1 MKQRS
6 IPGGVTN
13 SNLYSMLH
21 IIKNKPEVERVIS
34 DVIIVGAGI
43 IGAACARVLASA
55 GVGVTVIDRGTTAGG
70 TSSACEGNLLVS
82 DKGPGH
88 ELVLA
93 QHAARLWRSTV
104 TDLREQLGD
113 GFPSVEFDP
122 KGGVVVAT
130 TAAGASSLLDFV
142 AGQRLAGVDARV
154 IDASEARGLEPDLT
168 ARIEAAVYYPEDAQ
182 VQPAIATEALMASAR
197 LYGAR
202 LLENTPVLGP
212 LLDSAGSLIGV
223 TTPAGELRG
232 RRVLVAAGPWSGE
245 VAGLLGVRLP
255 VRPRRGELLV
265 TTRMRHRIFHKVY
278 DADYV
283 GAVGSDDGALQTS
296 SVVESTGSGTVLI
309 GSSRRLVGF
318 DARLRVDVLSEI
330 AAKAIRLFPFLADA
344 SVMRSYGG
352 FRPFMP
358 DHLPVISEDP
368 RMPGLWYATGHE
380 GAGIGLSLATAE
392 LILDLMLGRPTRIDA
407 APYSAARASLAP
419 YLEAVA

>member
-1 MKQRS
+1 L
-6 IPGGVTN
+6 T
-13 SNLYSMLH
+13 
-21 IIKNKPEVERVIS
+21 S

-55 GVGVTVIDRGTTAGG
+55 GLGVTVIDRGTTAGG

-82 DKGPGH
+82 DKGPGD

-93 QHAARLWRSTV
+93 QYAGTLWRGAV
-104 TDLREQLGD
+104 TELREQLGD

-130 TAAGASSLLDFV
+130 TAAGAGPLLDF
-142 AGQRLAGVDARV
+142 AARQRFAGVDARV
-154 IDASEARGLEPDLT
+154 IDAQEARGLEPDLT
-168 ARIEAAVYYPEDAQ
+168 ARIAAAVYYPEDAQ
-182 VQPAIATEALMASAR
+182 MQPAIATEALMASAR
-197 LYGAR
+197 LHGAR

-212 LLDSAGSLIGV
+212 LHDSAGSLTGV

-309 GSSRRLVGF
+309 GSSRQLVGF

>member
-1 MKQRS
+1 L
-6 IPGGVTN
+6 T
-13 SNLYSMLH
+13 
-21 IIKNKPEVERVIS
+21 S

-43 IGAACARVLASA
+43 IGAACARALASA

-93 QHAARLWRSTV
+93 QYAASLWRSTV

-130 TAAGASSLLDFV
+130 TTAGAGSLLEFV

-154 IDASEARGLEPDLT
+154 IDAYEARGLEPDLT

-182 VQPAIATEALMASAR
+182 VQPTIATEALMASAR

-202 LLENTPVLGP
+202 LLENTPVLGL

-223 TTPAGELRG
+223 TTPAGELLG

-265 TTRMRHRIFHKVY
+265 TTRMRQRIFHKVY

-309 GSSRRLVGF
+309 GSSRQLVGF
-318 DARLRVDVLSEI
+318 DARLRVEVLSEI

-407 APYSAARASLAP
+407 APYSVARASLAP

>member
-1 MKQRS
+1 M
-6 IPGGVTN
+6 TN
-13 SNLYSMLH
+13 
-21 IIKNKPEVERVIS
+21 

-55 GVGVTVIDRGTTAGG
+55 GIDVTVVDRGMTAGG

-82 DKGPGH
+82 DKAPGP

-93 QHAARLWRSTV
+93 QYAGALWRGV
-104 TDLREQLGD
+104 VIDLCEQLGD

-130 TAAGASSLLDFV
+130 TTAGAGPLLDF
-142 AGQRLAGVDARV
+142 AARQRGAGVDARV
-154 IDASEARGLEPDLT
+154 IDAGEACRLEPDLT
-168 ARIEAAVYYPEDAQ
+168 PRIEVAVYYPEDAQ
-182 VQPAIATEALMASAR
+182 VQPTIAVEALMASAR
-197 LYGAR
+197 LHGAR

-212 LLDSAGSLIGV
+212 LLDSSGSLIGV
-223 TTPAGELRG
+223 ATPAGELRG
-232 RRVLVAAGPWSGE
+232 RRVLIAAGPWSGE
-245 VAGLLGVRLP
+245 VAGLLGARLP

-283 GAVGSDDGALQTS
+283 GAVGSDDASLQTS
-296 SVVESTGSGTVLI
+296 SVVESTRSGTVLI
-309 GSSRRLVGF
+309 GSSRQQVGF
-318 DARLRVDVLSEI
+318 DAQLRVDVLSEI
-330 AAKAIRLFPFLADA
+330 AAKALRLFPFLAGA
-344 SVMRSYGG
+344 AVLRSYGG

-358 DHLPVISEDP
+358 DHLPVIGEDP

-392 LILDLMLGRPTRIDA
+392 LIRDLMQGRPTRIDA
-407 APYSAARASLAP
+407 APYSAARASLAH
-419 YLEAVA
+419 YLEAGV

>member
-1 MKQRS
+1 L
-6 IPGGVTN
+6 T
-13 SNLYSMLH
+13 
-21 IIKNKPEVERVIS
+21 S

-55 GVGVTVIDRGTTAGG
+55 GLGVTVIDRGTTAGG

-82 DKGPGH
+82 DKGPGD

-93 QHAARLWRSTV
+93 QYAGTLWRGAV
-104 TDLREQLGD
+104 TELREQLGD

-122 KGGVVVAT
+122 KGGVVVAA
-130 TAAGASSLLDFV
+130 TAAGAGPLLDF
-142 AGQRLAGVDARV
+142 AARQRFAGVDARV
-154 IDASEARGLEPDLT
+154 IDAQEARGLEPDLT
-168 ARIEAAVYYPEDAQ
+168 ARIAAAVYYPEDAQ
-182 VQPAIATEALMASAR
+182 MQPAIATEALMASAR
-197 LYGAR
+197 LHGAR

-212 LLDSAGSLIGV
+212 LHDSAGSLTGV

-309 GSSRRLVGF
+309 GSSRQLVGF

>member
-1 MKQRS
+1 M
-6 IPGGVTN
+6 
-13 SNLYSMLH
+13 
-21 IIKNKPEVERVIS
+21 
-34 DVIIVGAGI
+34 IIVGAGI

-55 GVGVTVIDRGTTAGG
+55 GLGVTVIDRGTTAGG

-82 DKGPGH
+82 DKGPGD

-93 QHAARLWRSTV
+93 QYAGTLWRGAV
-104 TDLREQLGD
+104 TELREQLGD

-130 TAAGASSLLDFV
+130 TAAGAGPLLDF
-142 AGQRLAGVDARV
+142 AARQRFAGVDARV
-154 IDASEARGLEPDLT
+154 IDAQEARGLEPDLT
-168 ARIEAAVYYPEDAQ
+168 ARIAAAVYYPEDAQ
-182 VQPAIATEALMASAR
+182 MQPAIATEALMASAR
-197 LYGAR
+197 LHGAR

-212 LLDSAGSLIGV
+212 LHDSAGSLTGV

-309 GSSRRLVGF
+309 GSSRQLVGF

>member
-1 MKQRS
+1 MASPRAER
-6 IPGGVTN
+6 VTN
-13 SNLYSMLH
+13 
-21 IIKNKPEVERVIS
+21 

-43 IGAACARVLASA
+43 IGAACARALASS
-55 GVGVTVIDRGTTAGG
+55 GLRVTVIDRGTTAGG

-82 DKGPGH
+82 DKAPGP

-93 QHAARLWRSTV
+93 QYAMTLWRGAA
-104 TDLREQLGD
+104 TDLGEQIGD
-113 GFPSVEFDP
+113 GFPSVEFDS
-122 KGGVVVAT
+122 KGGLVIAT
-130 TAAGASSLLDFV
+130 TTAGAGRLLDF
-142 AGQRLAGVDARV
+142 AASQRSAGVDARV
-154 IDASEARGLEPDLT
+154 IDAREAHALEPDL
-168 ARIEAAVYYPEDAQ
+168 APGIEAAVHYPQDAQ

-197 LYGAR
+197 LRGAT
-202 LLENTPVLGP
+202 LLEDTPVLGP

-223 TTPAGELRG
+223 ITPAGELRG

-245 VAGLLGVRLP
+245 VAALLGLRLP

-283 GAVGSDDGALQTS
+283 GAVGSDEGALQTS

-309 GSSRRLVGF
+309 GSSRQQVGF
-318 DARLRVDVLSEI
+318 DRRLRVDVLSEI
-330 AAKAIRLFPFLADA
+330 AAKAIRLFPFLAGA
-344 SVMRSYGG
+344 AVMRSYGG

-358 DHLPVISEDP
+358 DHLPVIGEDP

-392 LILDLMLGRPTRIDA
+392 LIRDLMQGRPTRIDA
-407 APYSAARASLAP
+407 ALYSVGRASLAP
-419 YLEAVA
+419 HLQAVA